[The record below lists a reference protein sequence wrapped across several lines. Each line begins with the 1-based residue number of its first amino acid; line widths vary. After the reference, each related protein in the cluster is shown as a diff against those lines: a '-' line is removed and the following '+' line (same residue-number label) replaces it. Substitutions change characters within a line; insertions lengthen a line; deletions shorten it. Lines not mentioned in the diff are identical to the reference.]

1 MSTPNGASPNED
13 VVGEIVDWVLS
24 SAVSYRVELVL
35 LALLSAGWWGL
46 EHLIAPVGA
55 AAVVGVVVVALLV
68 APASR
73 RAVTEQFTRA
83 YWRRRLERG
92 FVAVTQDHLRGRV
105 PRVAQ
110 VRRTTAGVVAV
121 LYLRPGSSSTEV
133 AKVSE
138 HLAAALNVRS
148 VSCVRDPSNAGR
160 MALRIALRDPLS
172 GESLRWP
179 DAAGSCA
186 KSWAPTALGVDEQG
200 DEIAVDLVE
209 HHLLIGGESGAGKSG
224 ALAVLLASLSR
235 DQAVE
240 LFLLD
245 GKLVELAAWQ
255 DCAQKF
261 SGPDLPEA
269 AAVLSELRTEMG
281 RRYKVLLTQHKRK
294 IDARAGLAL
303 LVLVIDELA
312 LYVNHP
318 DRKAVASFCELLWDL
333 LARGRAAGVIVVA
346 ATQKPAADVIPSS
359 IRDLFGYRLAF
370 RCTTRDASDTILGA
384 GWAAK
389 GYSAAEI
396 DPDTRGVGLLL
407 GEGGLPVRLRTYW
420 LDDST
425 ISAIAGRAAALRRG
439 ATSSSDGERT

>member
-1 MSTPNGASPNED
+1 
-13 VVGEIVDWVLS
+13 
-24 SAVSYRVELVL
+24 
-35 LALLSAGWWGL
+35 
-46 EHLIAPVGA
+46 
-55 AAVVGVVVVALLV
+55 
-68 APASR
+68 
-73 RAVTEQFTRA
+73 VT
-83 YWRRRLERG
+83 
-92 FVAVTQDHLRGRV
+92 
-105 PRVAQ
+105 
-110 VRRTTAGVVAV
+110 
-121 LYLRPGSSSTEV
+121 
-133 AKVSE
+133 E

-160 MALRIALRDPLS
+160 MTLRVALLDPLS

-179 DAAGSCA
+179 DAAGSGA
-186 KSWAPTALGVDEQG
+186 KSWAPCALGVDEQG

-224 ALAVLLASLSR
+224 ALAVLLANLAR

-245 GKLVELAAWQ
+245 GKLVELAAWRG
-255 DCAQKF
+255 CAQKF
-261 SGPDLPEA
+261 SGPDPPEA
-269 AAVLSELRTEMG
+269 AAVLSELRAEMG
-281 RRYKVLLTQHKRK
+281 RRYEVLLTEHKRK
-294 IDARAGLAL
+294 IDARSGLAL

-359 IRDLFGYRLAF
+359 LRDLFGYRLGF

-407 GEGGLPVRLRTYW
+407 AEGGLPLRLRTYW
-420 LDDST
+420 LDDGT
-425 ISAIAGRAAALRRG
+425 ITAIAGRAAALRRG
-439 ATSSSDGERT
+439 TTASSPDGNRP